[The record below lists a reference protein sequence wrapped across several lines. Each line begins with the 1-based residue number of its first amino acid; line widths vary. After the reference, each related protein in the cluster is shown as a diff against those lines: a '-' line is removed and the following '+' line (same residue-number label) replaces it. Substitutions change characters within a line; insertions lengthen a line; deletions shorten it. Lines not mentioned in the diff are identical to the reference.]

1 MTRLRL
7 CLAILLAAAAA
18 AAALLAADVASVRDG
33 LRGGDAAYAAGL
45 APRWRAETR
54 LPFGLTERLLGARD
68 ELALRRALEA
78 YGVAARSHP
87 GFDLGASRTR
97 ARDEASAALADVA
110 ASGPPAYAA
119 QASDLLGILAFQG
132 SRDGRRPASVEH
144 ALSALRAAIALDP
157 DDEAAKVNLEI
168 VLRLITPQGARPGAR
183 PGGEPRQA
191 GRRGGGAG
199 GAGRGY

>member
-7 CLAILLAAAAA
+7 PLAAVLAAAAVV
-18 AAALLAADVASVRDG
+18 AALLAADVAGVRDG
-33 LRGGDAAYAAGL
+33 LRRGDAAYAARL
-45 APRWRAETR
+45 APEWGAHTR
-54 LPFGLTERLLGARD
+54 LPFGLADRLLGARD
-68 ELALRRALEA
+68 ELALRRALDA
-78 YGVAARSHP
+78 YSAAARTRE
-87 GFDLGASRTR
+87 GFDFGANRTR
-97 ARDEASAALADVA
+97 AREEASAALADVA
-110 ASGPPAYAA
+110 SSGSPAHAA
-119 QASDLLGILAFQG
+119 QASDLLGVLAFQG